1 MGMEHSDTEDLAE
14 DLFNLKRKAITVEDD
29 LVTIVNRVK
38 VAQHKLKLELQE
50 LSETELRSRPSLR
63 HWLRARNLAENCS
76 FQEFFEAFLE
86 EHQQEARLYLS
97 DRSISLNPDA
107 CKLLGCKGRLTL
119 LEILERLPLLY
130 H

>member
-1 MGMEHSDTEDLAE
+1 MEHSDTEDFLAE
-14 DLFNLKRKAITVEDD
+14 DLFNLKRKAETVEDD
-29 LVTIVNRVK
+29 IITIVNKVK
-38 VAQHKLKLELQE
+38 VAQQKLKLELQE

-63 HWLRARNLAENCS
+63 YWLQSRNLPENCS

-86 EHQQEARLYLS
+86 EHQRESRLFLS
-97 DRSISLNPDA
+97 DRTISLNKDA
-107 CKLLGCKGRLTL
+107 CKLFGSKGRLSI